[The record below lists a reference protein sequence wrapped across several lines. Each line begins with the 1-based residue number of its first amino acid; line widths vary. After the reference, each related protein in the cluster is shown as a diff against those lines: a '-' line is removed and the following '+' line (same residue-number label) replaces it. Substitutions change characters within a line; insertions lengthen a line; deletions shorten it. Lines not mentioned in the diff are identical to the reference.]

1 LEGLF
6 LCITN
11 IRWWIV
17 KWGKI
22 QDGGNEKNYE
32 DYKRNVWNLIFE
44 TTYMKWYWKA
54 IQNHEAQGLLG
65 IFAILDCMHYC

>member
-1 LEGLF
+1 
-6 LCITN
+6 
-11 IRWWIV
+11 
-17 KWGKI
+17 
-22 QDGGNEKNYE
+22 
-32 DYKRNVWNLIFE
+32 VWNLIFE